1 MDAAT
6 LPVRDHW
13 WPAEARALVER
24 VIDGDTV
31 VALLL
36 VTDATAPYLVRARV
50 RLAGIDTPEMRG
62 GTADTKAAADQ
73 CRSLL
78 EQLVAGKWVALTV
91 ACADHFGRLVCR
103 VTLPHPDGAIDVAQH
118 MLAHGPG
125 TVSFDAKSLS
135 FV

>member
-1 MDAAT
+1 MA
-6 LPVRDHW
+6 
-13 WPAEARALVER
+13 
-24 VIDGDTV
+24 DGDTV
-31 VALLL
+31 ALPL
-36 VTDATAPYLVRARV
+36 VTDV
-50 RLAGIDTPEMRG
+50 RLAGIDTPELRG

-78 EQLVAGKWVALTV
+78 EQLVAGKWVALAV

-118 MLAHGPG
+118 LLAHGPG

-135 FV
+135 FE